1 MPTLDYTNLPL
12 TSYERLRDTCRFLT
26 IHYNLMLCWPSN
38 DEVAN
43 LFFQEKFDQHKFY
56 DV

>member
-12 TSYERLRDTCRFLT
+12 TSYERLSNTCHYLT
-26 IHYNLMLCWPSN
+26 THYNLMLCWPSN

>member
-1 MPTLDYTNLPL
+1 MIRDSSDLCQ
-12 TSYERLRDTCRFLT
+12 TSYERLRDTCHYLT

-38 DEVAN
+38 DEVDN
-43 LFFQEKFDQHKFY
+43 FWFQEKFDQHKFY

>member
-12 TSYERLRDTCRFLT
+12 TSYERLRDTCRCLT

-38 DEVAN
+38 DEVDN